1 MSEWWTYRPSD
12 FLLFSPRVY
21 ERLIETHNAA
31 LWPLQLVG
39 LLLGL
44 VLLAAVWRGRDGDAR
59 LALAALGVIVGWVG
73 WSFLGQRYA
82 AINWAAAYA
91 ALGFAAEAVAL
102 VAAGAALRAPLSMP
116 SALRRATALLLIAV
130 AVVAYPLLA
139 PLDGRSLASAE
150 TFAVMSEPTA
160 IATLGAL
167 LPLRRRLA
175 LALGLVPLAWC
186 LYAGMTL
193 WTLGD
198 AAAAAPLGTAALF
211 LAALALG
218 GRSRQA
224 SGERLRSR

>member
-21 ERLIETHNAA
+21 ERLIEAHNAA
-31 LWPLQLVG
+31 LWPFQPVG
-39 LLLGL
+39 VLLGL
-44 VLLAAVWRGRDGDAR
+44 ILLVAVWRGRDGEAR
-59 LALAALGVIVGWVG
+59 LALAGLGVIAAWVG

-82 AINWAAAYA
+82 AINWAAGYA
-91 ALGFAAEAVAL
+91 EVGFAVEAVAL
-102 VAAGAALRAPLSMP
+102 VAAGVVLRAPLATSN
-116 SALRRATALLLIAV
+116 ALRRATAILLIAV
-130 AVVAYPLLA
+130 AVVAYPLLSS
-139 PLDGRSLASAE
+139 LGDRSLASAE
-150 TFAVMSEPTA
+150 TFAFMPEPTA

-167 LPLRRRLA
+167 ATLRRRLA

-198 AAAAAPLGTAALF
+198 AVAAAPLGAAALF
-211 LAALALG
+211 LATLALG
-218 GRSRQA
+218 GRSRQV